1 MYCPDFFEKRVY
13 KKYIRPHSPR
23 LNDTIFSITKE
34 ELKKYVKNE
43 SQFIKD
49 FVNNYDENR
58 TLLEIYKNLSNEPY
72 TVSRR
77 IRIKNWLDN
86 HGAIFYSLNILDGY
100 RWNKFIGKGSYST
113 AHLIE
118 YYNDK
123 KVIKVT
129 INKKNHDKDK
139 LKLFKREIEILK
151 SINHPYIIKLYNYN
165 ELNEDIFWSLNDYC
179 NLGSLDILIKD
190 LNYTTIPIRYRFME
204 QIIEAVSYIH
214 SRAIIHRDI
223 KPANILMIGDDLIDP
238 RIIFKLGDFNLSRII
253 ENENVMS
260 FCGTKSYMAPEIINK
275 IQYNEKVD
283 IWSFLCVFIELG
295 IMKNINPIL
304 TPTDQLIEIINELT
318 EFEIM
323 LITFMHKTNAL
334 DRPNAEQVKEYI
346 TINKP
351 RMVMNRSRSFS
362 S

>member
-1 MYCPDFFEKRVY
+1 
-13 KKYIRPHSPR
+13 
-23 LNDTIFSITKE
+23 
-34 ELKKYVKNE
+34 
-43 SQFIKD
+43 
-49 FVNNYDENR
+49 
-58 TLLEIYKNLSNEPY
+58 
-72 TVSRR
+72 
-77 IRIKNWLDN
+77 
-86 HGAIFYSLNILDGY
+86 
-100 RWNKFIGKGSYST
+100 
-113 AHLIE
+113 
-118 YYNDK
+118 
-123 KVIKVT
+123 
-129 INKKNHDKDK
+129 
-139 LKLFKREIEILK
+139 
-151 SINHPYIIKLYNYN
+151 
-165 ELNEDIFWSLNDYC
+165 
-179 NLGSLDILIKD
+179 
-190 LNYTTIPIRYRFME
+190 
-204 QIIEAVSYIH
+204 
-214 SRAIIHRDI
+214 
-223 KPANILMIGDDLIDP
+223 
-238 RIIFKLGDFNLSRII
+238 